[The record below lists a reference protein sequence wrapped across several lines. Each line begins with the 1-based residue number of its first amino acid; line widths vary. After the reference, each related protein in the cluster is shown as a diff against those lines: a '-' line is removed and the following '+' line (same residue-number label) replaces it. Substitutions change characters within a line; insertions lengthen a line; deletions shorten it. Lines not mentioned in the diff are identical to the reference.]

1 MFGVVP
7 SDFNLAKLTGI
18 PVTGTIELG
27 HRNCHW
33 VDIFRARIMRE
44 IQTQGHDRLT
54 LRPVMSWDRMWSKQL
69 RVAIMTSS
77 MTAFSRQQS
86 EQEWGSLTWEIRS
99 VNHRYLETSIRLPD
113 IFRSLENQVRERVR
127 SAVSR
132 GKVECQLRYTAQE
145 IPGSTITLNE
155 DLVQQ
160 LMEASVRIQKSL
172 GESRSPGS
180 MDILRWPGVI
190 AEQTIDN
197 EMLEAAALGLLQS
210 ALAELVATRERE
222 GRELDSLL
230 GQRITLIRRLVAEM
244 RSRMPDILAAQR
256 QSLQQ
261 KLEELKAELEP
272 TRLEQEVALLAQK
285 ADVDEELDRLD
296 AHLSEV
302 ERVLKAD
309 GQKGRRLDFLMQEL
323 NREAN
328 TLSSKSIVIETTR
341 SAVEIKVLV
350 EQMREQIQNIE

>member
-1 MFGVVP
+1 
-7 SDFNLAKLTGI
+7 
-18 PVTGTIELG
+18 
-27 HRNCHW
+27 
-33 VDIFRARIMRE
+33 MRE
-44 IQTQGHDRLT
+44 IPTQGHDRLT
-54 LRPVMSWDRMWSKQL
+54 LRPVLSWDRMWFEQL

-127 SAVSR
+127 KAVSR
-132 GKVECQLRYTAQE
+132 GKVDCQLRYTAQE

-155 DLVQQ
+155 DLIQQ
-160 LMEASVRIQKSL
+160 LMEASVRIQKAL
-172 GESRSPGS
+172 GGSRSPGS

-190 AEQTIDN
+190 AEQTLDN
-197 EMLEAAALGLLQS
+197 EILEAAALGLLQS

-244 RSRMPDILAAQR
+244 RSKMPDILAAQR

-261 KLEELKAELEP
+261 KFEELKAELEP

-302 ERVLKAD
+302 ERVLEAD

>member
-1 MFGVVP
+1 
-7 SDFNLAKLTGI
+7 
-18 PVTGTIELG
+18 
-27 HRNCHW
+27 
-33 VDIFRARIMRE
+33 
-44 IQTQGHDRLT
+44 
-54 LRPVMSWDRMWSKQL
+54 
-69 RVAIMTSS
+69 

-127 SAVSR
+127 KAISR

-145 IPGSTITLNE
+145 IPGSTISLNE
-155 DLVQQ
+155 NLVQQ
-160 LMEASVRIQKSL
+160 LIEASVRIQKSL
-172 GESRSPGS
+172 GEARSPGS

-190 AEQTIDN
+190 AEQSLDN
-197 EMLEAAALGLLQS
+197 QILEAAALSLLQS

-244 RSRMPDILAAQR
+244 RSKMPDILAAQR
-256 QSLQQ
+256 QSLLQ

-302 ERVLKAD
+302 ERVIKSD

-328 TLSSKSIVIETTR
+328 TLSSKSIVVETTR